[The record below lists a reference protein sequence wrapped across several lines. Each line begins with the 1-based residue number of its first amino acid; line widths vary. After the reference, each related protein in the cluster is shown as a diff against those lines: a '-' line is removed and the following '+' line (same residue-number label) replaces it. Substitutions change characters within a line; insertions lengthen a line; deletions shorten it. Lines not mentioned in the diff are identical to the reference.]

1 MAEPKKDQKK
11 VVEDKMTEVKTP
23 ISTRNLIPGGR
34 AFTAKDR
41 EEFIKKLKKE
51 KELEE

>member
-1 MAEPKKDQKK
+1 MAASKKDIEK
-11 VVEDKMTEVKTP
+11 VVEDKTTNVKTQ

-34 AFTAKDR
+34 AFTSKDR

-51 KELEE
+51 QELK